1 MIVIKAIR
9 LMCTSCVIMATYPN
23 ITTAVAAKIGFVATL
38 MASIHITQK
47 KKMNER
53 CTNVRGFTIIII
65 YTKKMDTESVQ
76 DIESEPDASLLKR
89 GIPLSSPS
97 MMERD
102 SLSDVDTIRIKF
114 IELVESDK
122 VNKSEALSIMHL
134 FHAMESLLVHE
145 CNVRDKVI
153 LETKSALE
161 RNRLET
167 ECDRLARRHTL
178 DEQSI
183 AQLTEMQA
191 HPRGNSKRR

>member
-1 MIVIKAIR
+1 MYER
-9 LMCTSCVIMATYPN
+9 LY
-23 ITTAVAAKIGFVATL
+23 
-38 MASIHITQK
+38 
-47 KKMNER
+47 
-53 CTNVRGFTIIII
+53 TNVRGFTKIII

-76 DIESEPDASLLKR
+76 DIESEPDASLLRR

-97 MMERD
+97 MMEKD
-102 SLSDVDTIRIKF
+102 SLSDVDAIRIKF

-134 FHAMESLLVHE
+134 FHSMENLLVHE

-153 LETKSALE
+153 LETKFAFE

-183 AQLTEMQA
+183 AQLTEIQA